1 MLTKAHQDFVI
12 RKEEEISRFE
22 TLLSLIRTC
31 NIYIPLLF
39 VGGRGRECSYA
50 TYSEACKSSERER
63 ERVSEFCKKHGVV
76 KIINAGVSQTLN
88 IPQNHSKIS

>member
-76 KIINAGVSQTLN
+76 KIINAGVSQILN
-88 IPQNHSKIS
+88 IPQNHS

>member
-39 VGGRGRECSYA
+39 VGGRGRECSR
-50 TYSEACKSSERER
+50 ERER
-63 ERVSEFCKKHGVV
+63 EREREGERVLQK
-76 KIINAGVSQTLN
+76 TWRR
-88 IPQNHSKIS
+88 QNY

>member
-50 TYSEACKSSERER
+50 TYSEACKSSEREG

-76 KIINAGVSQTLN
+76 KIINAGVSQILN
-88 IPQNHSKIS
+88 IPQNHS